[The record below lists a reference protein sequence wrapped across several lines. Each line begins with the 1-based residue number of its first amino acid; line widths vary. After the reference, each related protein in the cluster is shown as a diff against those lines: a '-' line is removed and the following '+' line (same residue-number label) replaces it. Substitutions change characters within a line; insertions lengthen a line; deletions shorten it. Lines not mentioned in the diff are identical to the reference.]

1 MGGLRFGVFETIL
14 SRPFGWPRLVQ
25 DRPAQQTPS
34 VQLDAVLKPDKA
46 YQTLS
51 PKMGTHPALA
61 V

>member
-1 MGGLRFGVFETIL
+1 MFETIL